1 MPRILIIRPKF
12 RAKADMQTCTDAG
25 WLAVPF
31 SPIEIEVD
39 EGALRR
45 LPERFKQADAVFWV
59 SPTAIETAAPH
70 LDFSDGLFTSDTRRP
85 QKTDYGRA
93 GQPQNLGGILSSRD
107 LQPVFRQRQRSRFA
121 SAAMEGNAERFERFN
136 RPRTR
141 RARFAC
147 ERIAAERI

>member
-70 LDFSDGLFTSDTRRP
+70 LDFSDGLKKQPFCVCR
-85 QKTDYGRA
+85 YGRKC
-93 GQPQNLGGILSSRD
+93 RK
-107 LQPVFRQRQRSRFA
+107 V
-121 SAAMEGNAERFERFN
+121 
-136 RPRTR
+136 
-141 RARFAC
+141 RAF
-147 ERIAAERI
+147 